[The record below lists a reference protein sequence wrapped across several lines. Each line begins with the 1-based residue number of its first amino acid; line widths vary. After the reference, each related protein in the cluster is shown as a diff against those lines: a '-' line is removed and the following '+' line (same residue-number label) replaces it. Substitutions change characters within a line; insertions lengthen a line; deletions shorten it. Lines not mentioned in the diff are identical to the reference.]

1 MFAKQAEDE
10 VDLSFSV
17 DVEVH
22 EGALLDGV
30 LANGL
35 GLKARVMQLV
45 QFGDGH
51 WMSPNWNG
59 AAA

>member
-35 GLKARVMQLV
+35 GLKARAM
-45 QFGDGH
+45 
-51 WMSPNWNG
+51 
-59 AAA
+59 